1 MSNNKCKIIAGISK
15 KKKKKNVGKKTGLRE
30 RHRCGWLRGM
40 ERGPGSQESRIME
53 EQGQVSRHLKK
64 NAVDLELII
73 SEAE

>member
-1 MSNNKCKIIAGISK
+1 ME
-15 KKKKKNVGKKTGLRE
+15 GKE